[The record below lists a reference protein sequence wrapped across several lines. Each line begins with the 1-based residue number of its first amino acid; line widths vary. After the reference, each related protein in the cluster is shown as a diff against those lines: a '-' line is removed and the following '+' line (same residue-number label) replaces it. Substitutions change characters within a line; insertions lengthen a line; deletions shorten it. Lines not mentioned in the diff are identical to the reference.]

1 MHLLVYLHNATHV
14 HARMPPLR
22 APQSPCASA
31 REHDVKG
38 FARRKEERQSKIN
51 ININVGR
58 QPNKQTNNASTDG
71 NIPYARIEGPDCA
84 SIHREIEVRIRQHHA
99 GELETATT
107 VYNMYEEKEETAGQ
121 HKVVGQGKEEKKE
134 ETAGQDTVVGEEKG
148 NATKATQSKDGTGPE
163 GAREQKAGDKETGR
177 EVWPIAQPR
186 TLASNYTP
194 THRYLTESRTP
205 HRHPIESVP
214 SYLCLVSS
222 ICADA
227 RAQIR

>member
-1 MHLLVYLHNATHV
+1 MHLIVYLHNATHV

-121 HKVVGQGKEEKKE
+121 HKVVGQGEGGKEGRDSR
-134 ETAGQDTVVGEEKG
+134 ARHSGWRGERQRNESHAKQRWNWTGGSSRAKG
-148 NATKATQSKDGTGPE
+148 
-163 GAREQKAGDKETGR
+163 RR
-177 EVWPIAQPR
+177 
-186 TLASNYTP
+186 
-194 THRYLTESRTP
+194 
-205 HRHPIESVP
+205 
-214 SYLCLVSS
+214 
-222 ICADA
+222 
-227 RAQIR
+227 